1 MAANFP
7 NATGTASE
15 KCTAILFL
23 FASNVASTK
32 HEPVYRTIKCRLI
45 LTAFD
50 SKMAAFLW
58 QRMNLRSIK

>member
-23 FASNVASTK
+23 FAPNVASTR
-32 HEPVYRTIKCRLI
+32 EPVYRTIKCRLT